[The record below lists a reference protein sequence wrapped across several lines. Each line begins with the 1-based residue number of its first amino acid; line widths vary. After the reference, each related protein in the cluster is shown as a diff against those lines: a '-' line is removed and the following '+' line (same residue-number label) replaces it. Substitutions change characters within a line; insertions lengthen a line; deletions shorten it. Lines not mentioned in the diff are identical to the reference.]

1 MAHQD
6 PPSSARDKIQAQHFP
21 VGCAGVSPRL
31 GKWSLPLL
39 LTLGLALLAAG
50 CVRFKYDETA
60 TAVPAVVP
68 SPTSALVA
76 PSPTPQDATR
86 DETPVP
92 TVSGPMVLRTDPAV
106 VDLAVGE
113 TRLVQVCLDNVEQ
126 VHSVELHIDFD
137 PRTVRIE
144 DADPGTEGV
153 QIGTGAFLASAQ
165 VIRNEVDNGAG
176 HIVYQVTAL
185 PGDAVS
191 GNGVVAAFTA
201 RGLAEG
207 GSPLK
212 FTAIGLRDPSGG
224 ALNAPQRIDGI
235 VVVEAGEPVAEQTA
249 VPRPVASPAPTP
261 GEDVYHTVQ
270 PGENLFRIA
279 LRYGTTVD
287 AIVAAN
293 HLPGRDS
300 VRAGQELLIPVGGTG
315 DTNTYVVQAGDTL
328 YSIARRYGTT
338 VEALASLNG
347 LGPSDP
353 IAVGQTLRVP

>member
-1 MAHQD
+1 MARQD
-6 PPSSARDKIQAQHFP
+6 PPSSTRDKTRAQHDP
-21 VGCAGVSPRL
+21 LAWPSLRL

-39 LTLGLALLAAG
+39 LALGFALLAAG

-60 TAVPAVVP
+60 TAVPAVAP
-68 SPTSALVA
+68 SPTSAPVA
-76 PSPTPQDATR
+76 PSPAPQDATR

-92 TVSGPMVLRTDPAV
+92 TASGPVALRTDPAV

-113 TRLVQVCLDNVEQ
+113 ARLVQVCLDNVEQ

-144 DADPGTEGV
+144 DADPDTVGV

-191 GNGVVAAFTA
+191 GNGVVAEFTA

-212 FTAIGLRDPSGG
+212 FTAVGLCDPSGG
-224 ALNAPQRIDGI
+224 ALTAPQRIDGI
-235 VVVEAGEPVAEQTA
+235 VVVHAGEPAAEQTA
-249 VPRPVASPAPTP
+249 VPRPVASPAPTA
-261 GEDVYHTVQ
+261 GEGVSHVVQ

-293 HLPGRDS
+293 HLSDGDS
-300 VRAGQELLIPVGGTG
+300 VRAGQELLIPAGGTG

-328 YSIARRYGTT
+328 YSIARRTGTT
-338 VEALASLNG
+338 AEALASLNG
-347 LGPSDP
+347 FGPSDP

>member
-1 MAHQD
+1 MARQD
-6 PPSSARDKIQAQHFP
+6 PPSSVRDKIQAQHFP
-21 VGCAGVSPRL
+21 VVWGDTSPRL

-39 LTLGLALLAAG
+39 LALALALLAAG
-50 CVRFKYDETA
+50 CVRFSYDETA
-60 TAVPAVVP
+60 TAVPAVAP
-68 SPTSALVA
+68 SPTSAPVA

-92 TVSGPMVLRTDPAV
+92 TVSGPVVLRTDPAV

-224 ALNAPQRIDGI
+224 ALTAPQRIDGI

-287 AIVAAN
+287 ALVAAN

-300 VRAGQELLIPVGGTG
+300 VRAGQELLIPAGGTG

-338 VEALASLNG
+338 AEALASLNG
-347 LGPSDP
+347 SGPSDP